1 MHDLFLLYLNMSLK
15 VALTSAVIQL
25 MKAITTTA
33 VTCVFALN
41 NSHNSH
47 ATDFNVMEECT
58 LERPPPSVCVMLCH
72 VVPCRF
78 FGGKGALCFGA
89 MLCCVSEILLC
100 LSSTGLFRDT
110 ESGLC
115 PVVCRMHYAMLDHVG
130 MLRL

>member
-89 MLCCVSEILLC
+89 MLCCVSQILLSF
-100 LSSTGLFRDT
+100 LHG
-110 ESGLC
+110 
-115 PVVCRMHYAMLDHVG
+115 VVPRYRIGVVSCG
-130 MLRL
+130 M